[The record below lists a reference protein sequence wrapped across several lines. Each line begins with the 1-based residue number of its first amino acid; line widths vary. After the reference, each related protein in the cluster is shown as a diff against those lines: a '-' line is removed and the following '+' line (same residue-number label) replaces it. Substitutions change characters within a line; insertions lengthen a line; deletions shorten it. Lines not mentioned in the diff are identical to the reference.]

1 MNAFCRAYIYFRN
14 FDDIIN
20 FRDRFD
26 GYVFVDSKSNEYPA
40 VVEFAPFQRKYKNGD
55 SQKKDSKCNTMDQ
68 DLDYSTFLK
77 TFDKPQ
83 GDPLP
88 SCEAILEEIEQREKD
103 KIANGMNGTDAAFY
117 APKVI
122 TPLLEFLRKRRED
135 KKMSRNQ
142 DVIFCFVLKAFSN
155 PLIVLNCFK

>member
-1 MNAFCRAYIYFRN
+1 
-14 FDDIIN
+14 
-20 FRDRFD
+20 
-26 GYVFVDSKSNEYPA
+26 
-40 VVEFAPFQRKYKNGD
+40 
-55 SQKKDSKCNTMDQ
+55 MDQ
-68 DLDYSTFLK
+68 DLDYTAFLK

-103 KIANGMNGTDAAFY
+103 KLANGNDAFY

-122 TPLLEFLRKRRED
+122 TPLLDFLRKRRED

-142 DVIFCFVLKAFSN
+142 DVIITRVFDIF
-155 PLIVLNCFK
+155 